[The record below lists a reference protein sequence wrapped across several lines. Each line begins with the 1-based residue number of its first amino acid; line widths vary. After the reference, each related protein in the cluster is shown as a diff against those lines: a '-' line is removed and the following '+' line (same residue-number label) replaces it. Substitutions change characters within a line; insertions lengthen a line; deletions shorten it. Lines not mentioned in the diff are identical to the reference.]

1 MTRKASKTMVGQCI
15 GMDEAEFERD
25 ECGESQR
32 TVWPGEIVSVMLQPL
47 YDGIQDSRW
56 RPRRGMVGK

>member
-1 MTRKASKTMVGQCI
+1 MVGQCI
-15 GMDEAEFERD
+15 GMDETEFERD

-32 TVWPGEIVSVMLQPL
+32 TVWPGEIVSVVLQPL